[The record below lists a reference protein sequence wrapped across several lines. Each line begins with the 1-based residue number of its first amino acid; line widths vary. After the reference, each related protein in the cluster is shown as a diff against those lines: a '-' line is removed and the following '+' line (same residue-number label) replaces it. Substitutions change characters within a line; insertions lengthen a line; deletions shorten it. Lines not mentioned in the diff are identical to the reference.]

1 MSGSED
7 HRPDPGVTD
16 AERRYRIYAGY
27 VEELAQLHAW
37 PVEKIELP
45 KSMYR
50 AESCA
55 DYRKHLIDSHV
66 PMYRNF
72 SLKWPEPTMEMG
84 LQWSMA
90 NKLEDERPVCL
101 GLGDVGPDQFLFRGD
116 AFQSFIDV
124 EYAVIGDPLQE
135 MGQMR
140 SRDVTYHSG
149 RMTEHLNHCGDCGSV
164 AKSVLLTC

>member
-1 MSGSED
+1 
-7 HRPDPGVTD
+7 
-16 AERRYRIYAGY
+16 
-27 VEELAQLHAW
+27 
-37 PVEKIELP
+37 
-45 KSMYR
+45 
-50 AESCA
+50 
-55 DYRKHLIDSHV
+55 
-66 PMYRNF
+66 
-72 SLKWPEPTMEMG
+72 MEMG

-116 AFQSFIDV
+116 SFQSFIDV